1 MCVFFLNF
9 LQNSGLLTLKLL
21 MVFHEFLQ
29 KNHEKSLYGEA
40 EAKIKKGYGKLK
52 VLCRGF
58 CLGGW
63 RLSFL
68 LHRFDIAR

>member
-1 MCVFFLNF
+1 
-9 LQNSGLLTLKLL
+9 
-21 MVFHEFLQ
+21 MVFHDFSQ

-52 VLCRGF
+52 VLCRVF

-68 LHRFDIAR
+68 LYRFDIAR